1 MMMAKTPEMTA
12 EFAQWYLDAFMDDGE
27 VRSHRWK
34 GVVATAQIANHLM
47 VEVLVRYA
55 FATKA
60 PAAGGKNEE
69 LSKTHQTLLAK
80 ISGTESPMD
89 PSEFRRE
96 LEILSA
102 AVLVELFATLPDAA
116 IAVLNASCGGKRI
129 VDLPM
134 DLVGRAKKAMVAF
147 SYKKQQRPTD
157 KELKIVSP
165 AFEFE
170 VSEEAAASMTP
181 ALWKTELEN
190 LHEAAQGAVDHV
202 IDQQNEITRL
212 LVRQVSLGEE
222 ELQMLWW
229 LIGGHSSTLDAPF
242 TEIPTSVKPLV
253 FGKELGRLA
262 QISPGP
268 ASIAA
273 IMARAG
279 LASDTVSVLDVV
291 NVANMQWIEEA
302 TDSSRLSPVTT
313 PLHFALE
320 TRHDIESDDAWL
332 PVWASKSGLPA
343 DTCMSTVQI
352 AELFYREHLF
362 LFVGH

>member
-1 MMMAKTPEMTA
+1 MAKTPDMTA
-12 EFAQWYLDAFMDDGE
+12 EFAQWYVEAFMDDGE
-27 VRSHRWK
+27 VRTHRWK
-34 GVVATAQIANHLM
+34 GVVDTAQVADHLM

-69 LSKTHQTLLAK
+69 LSSKHQTLLAK
-80 ISGTESPMD
+80 ISGTESPMN

-102 AVLVELFATLPDAA
+102 AVLVRLFSTLPDAA
-116 IAVLNASCGGKRI
+116 IAVLNASCGGKRT

-147 SYKKQQRPTD
+147 SQKKQLRPTN
-157 KELKIVSP
+157 KEFEIVSP

-170 VSEEAAASMTP
+170 VSEEATASMSP
-181 ALWKTELEN
+181 DLWKAELEN
-190 LHEAAQGAVDHV
+190 LHEAAQEAVGDIV
-202 IDQQNEITRL
+202 DQQNRITRR

-242 TEIPTSVKPLV
+242 TDIPASVKPLV
-253 FGKELGRLA
+253 FGKELGNLA
-262 QISPGP
+262 QIAPGP

-273 IMARAG
+273 MLSRAG
-279 LASDTVSVLDVV
+279 VAADTVSVLDVV
-291 NVANMQWIEEA
+291 NGADMQWIEEV
-302 TDSSRLSPVTT
+302 TKSSSLSPVTT

-320 TRHDIESDDAWL
+320 TRHDIESDEAWL
-332 PVWASKSGLPA
+332 PVWASKSGLPL
-343 DTCMSTVQI
+343 DTSMSAVQI

>member
-1 MMMAKTPEMTA
+1 MMAKTPDMTA
-12 EFAQWYLDAFMDDGE
+12 EFAQWYVDAFMDDGE
-27 VRSHRWK
+27 VRTHRWK
-34 GVVATAQIANHLM
+34 GVVDSAQVADHLM

-60 PAAGGKNEE
+60 PAAGGKNGE
-69 LSKTHQTLLAK
+69 LSKTHQMLLAK

-102 AVLVELFATLPDAA
+102 AVLIQLFSTLPDAA
-116 IAVLNASCGGKRI
+116 IAVLNASCGGKRT

-147 SYKKQQRPTD
+147 SHKKQQRPTD
-157 KELKIVSP
+157 KELEIVSP

-170 VSEEAAASMTP
+170 VSEEATASMSP
-181 ALWKTELEN
+181 ELWKTELEN
-190 LHEAAQGAVDHV
+190 LHEGAQEALGDV
-202 IDQQNEITRL
+202 IDQQNLITRR

-229 LIGGHSSTLDAPF
+229 MIGGHSSSLDAPF
-242 TEIPTSVKPLV
+242 TDIPALVKPLV
-253 FGKELGRLA
+253 LGKELGRLA

-268 ASIAA
+268 ASIVA

-291 NVANMQWIEEA
+291 NGADMQWIEEA
-302 TDSSRLSPVTT
+302 TKSTRLSPVTT

-332 PVWASKSGLPA
+332 PVWASKSGLPP
-343 DTCMSTVQI
+343 DTCMSAIQI